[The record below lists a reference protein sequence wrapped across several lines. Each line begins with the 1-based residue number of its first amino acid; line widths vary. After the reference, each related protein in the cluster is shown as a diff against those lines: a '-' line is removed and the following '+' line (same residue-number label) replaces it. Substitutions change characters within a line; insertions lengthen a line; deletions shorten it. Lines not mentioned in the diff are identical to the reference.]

1 MTAVTRESALDTDL
15 HCEAEQPSSPAGDRL
30 IYSRKSESTALMPL
44 HRTEAFLLR
53 TYALKEADKICVFFT
68 RDQGKVRGVAHG
80 ARKIRSRFGSAL
92 EPFTEVALS
101 YFQKEGRELVSISS
115 CDILRSHFERG
126 ARNVETASAF
136 SYMAEL
142 LTEFLPEH
150 EPNER
155 LYRLV
160 QATLEA
166 VEGEEGDL
174 AQILRYFESWL
185 LKLVGFFPD
194 TSYCAVCD
202 EPIKTGESVFLTA
215 EGTPRCVACGGG
227 KGFSVNGELRSV
239 ISEIFRLHPTTF
251 ARNLVRSEHIL
262 KLGEINYQIIR
273 HALERD
279 LRSRSLLKQLGTS

>member
-1 MTAVTRESALDTDL
+1 
-15 HCEAEQPSSPAGDRL
+15 
-30 IYSRKSESTALMPL
+30 MPL
-44 HRTEAFLLR
+44 HKTEAFLLR
-53 TYALKEADKICVFFT
+53 TYALKEADKICVFLT

-80 ARKIRSRFGSAL
+80 ARRIRSRFGSAL

-101 YFQKEGRELVSISS
+101 YFQKEGRELVSVSS

-126 ARNVETASAF
+126 ARDVESASAF

-142 LTEFLPEH
+142 LTEFLPDH

-160 QATLEA
+160 AAVLEA

-174 AQILRYFESWL
+174 AQVLRYFEAWL

-194 TSYCAVCD
+194 TYHCAVCD
-202 EPIKTGESVFLTA
+202 EAISERESVFLTA
-215 EGTPRCVACGGG
+215 EGTPRCAACGGG
-227 KGFSVNGELRSV
+227 KGFSVDSDLRSV
-239 ISEIFRLHPTTF
+239 IGEMFRLHPTAF
-251 ARNLVRSEHIL
+251 ARNVVRPDHIL
-262 KLGEINYQIIR
+262 KIGEINYQIIR

-279 LRSRSLLKQLGTS
+279 LRSRALLRPSSALGK

>member
-1 MTAVTRESALDTDL
+1 
-15 HCEAEQPSSPAGDRL
+15 
-30 IYSRKSESTALMPL
+30 MPL
-44 HRTEAFLLR
+44 HKTEAFLLR
-53 TYALKEADKICVFFT
+53 TYALKEADKICVFLT
-68 RDQGKVRGVAHG
+68 KDQGKVRGVAHG
-80 ARKIRSRFGSAL
+80 ARKLRSRFGSSL

-101 YFQKEGRELVSISS
+101 YFQKEGRDLVSVST

-126 ARNVETASAF
+126 SRDVETAGAF

-160 QATLEA
+160 LATLEA

-194 TSYCAVCD
+194 TSRCAVCD
-202 EPIKTGESVFLTA
+202 ATITAGESVFLTA

-227 KGFSVNGELRSV
+227 KGFSLNAELRSV
-239 ISEIFRLHPTTF
+239 IAEMFRLHPAAF
-251 ARNLVRSEHIL
+251 ARNLVKPEHLSKI
-262 KLGEINYQIIR
+262 GEINYQIIR

-279 LRSRSLLKQLGTS
+279 LRSRSLLRQLGGS